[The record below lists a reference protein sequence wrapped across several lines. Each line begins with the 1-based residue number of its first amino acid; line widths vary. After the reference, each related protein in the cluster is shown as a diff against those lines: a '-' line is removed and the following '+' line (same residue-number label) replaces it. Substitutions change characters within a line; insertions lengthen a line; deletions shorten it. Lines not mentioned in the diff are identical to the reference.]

1 MPRQRLSV
9 APIAST
15 RSVGAVPAV
24 GGGTYARGT
33 CAAERSAIAIVI
45 SVRDDANG
53 IRACD
58 SRVMPCHVVDNDI
71 TPSLQ
76 WVTTSRQQAGGI
88 RKGASS
94 EYYEYSYRYEYR
106 DFRLQIGTSAGGR

>member
-88 RKGASS
+88 RKVSRKLGRRPAADRKGSKI
-94 EYYEYSYRYEYR
+94 
-106 DFRLQIGTSAGGR
+106 DFKMMPI